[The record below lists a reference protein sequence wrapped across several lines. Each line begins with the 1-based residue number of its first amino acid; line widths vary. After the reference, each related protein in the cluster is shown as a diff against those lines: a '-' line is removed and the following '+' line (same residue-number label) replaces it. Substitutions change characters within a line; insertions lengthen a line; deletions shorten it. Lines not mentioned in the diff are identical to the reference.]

1 MHCYYSKRYCFY
13 WKKNMIKPV
22 FIVIFCFRVFLE
34 WIILILPFCWFVL
47 ISAIIS
53 KARKSETQKYR
64 QRIVFSSKTCTRLSY
79 KLKKNTE
86 ADISVFSMYLC
97 KEKIA
102 ASTII
107 LSIMHNPNQSCQCVL
122 QYIRWKQYSAN
133 CCSSYSSKECAS
145 LSCLNSSITENHNN
159 ILYANLKKKIWIKRE
174 NKQVWIDVL
183 LIY

>member
-1 MHCYYSKRYCFY
+1 MDECTVITLKDIVFIG
-13 WKKNMIKPV
+13 KKHMIKPV

-79 KLKKNTE
+79 MYKLKKNTE
-86 ADISVFSMYLC
+86 ADISVFSIYLC

-102 ASTII
+102 ASRII
-107 LSIMHNPNQSCQCVL
+107 LSIMHLSVCSAIHKMKTIQC
-122 QYIRWKQYSAN
+122 
-133 CCSSYSSKECAS
+133 
-145 LSCLNSSITENHNN
+145 
-159 ILYANLKKKIWIKRE
+159 
-174 NKQVWIDVL
+174 
-183 LIY
+183 